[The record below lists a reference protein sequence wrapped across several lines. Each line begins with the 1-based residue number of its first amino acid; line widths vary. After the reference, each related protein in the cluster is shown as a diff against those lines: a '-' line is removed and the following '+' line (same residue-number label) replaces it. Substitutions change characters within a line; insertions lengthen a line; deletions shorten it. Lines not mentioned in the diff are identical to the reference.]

1 MRIPPTPLSVR
12 RKSRTLDLR
21 HPSASE
27 CSTYGKYD
35 SASPASGSSAKAQ
48 PCAAPF
54 LPSLRFGRNGLPWLP
69 RARTACACLAL
80 AFASAVQAWPSG
92 LPGRPFAARVA
103 RSRPPA
109 PPSSAGRLCAPG
121 VTDPYG
127 RLTSRTGAKG
137 QKTAYSYD
145 PVTNQLTTM
154 TCTRADGTPKGT
166 VAFTYLGDRVGTVV
180 DTANPPPGTANYTY
194 RYEYDP
200 RHRLTKVTSPT
211 GTVNYGY
218 VSDSDDKVLSADDG
232 SGRAWAYAYYP
243 DGSLAAITAPEG
255 QYVYQYNE
263 VGQVSS
269 VSYPPGGGAGPAATY
284 VYDWQHRPMLVQN
297 AFTPSPGGATRQLS
311 LYTYGDDQGTG
322 PDGKGMAG
330 MITQVTED
338 FKHTDQNFYGPY
350 TANYGYDE
358 NYQLT
363 RVAYPAYAPALN
375 VPWSN
380 QTHTFTYDP
389 AGNRLTYQKKDNTTQ
404 AILDNAVYAYLPAP
418 GGTAG
423 PQLGTVTHT
432 GGEPSTSF
440 TYDPNGNL
448 STQVVNSTP
457 PVTATYTWDQN
468 DKLAGLS
475 TSDNSVTANYV
486 YAYNGDR
493 LQRTLNGTK
502 WEYLYSKEDI
512 LRIDPSP
519 STLGPSLYLTQ
530 GPGIDDV
537 LAEFTNPAT
546 PQYAFKNMLSS
557 VTQLTNANPNPSV
570 VEAHAYSA
578 WGESTSWP
586 TPGTNNSVY
595 GYTGREWDVPGQFF
609 YRNRLY
615 RPDIGRFLSRDPIVN
630 KLWLLSRIWNEAPE
644 AITRPYSYAGLTP
657 TKFVGPF
664 GLQSAGAGSGRG
676 GSCCCD
682 KIKDRFKWINDEII
696 PSLVLKGTWPPSVTG
711 IGGSFSC
718 GGEMPRG
725 AGINVPIKDPCITPC
740 IRQHEEKHR
749 QMCNGLGVAYANL
762 DLAGAEIP
770 ALNEESECLHLFC
783 KAKGCEGCP

>member
-1 MRIPPTPLSVR
+1 MRARVPPTPLPVR
-12 RKSRTLDLR
+12 RKSRTLGLR
-21 HPSASE
+21 RPSASE

-54 LPSLRFGRNGLPWLP
+54 LPSLRFGRNGLSWLP

-80 AFASAVQAWPSG
+80 AFTSAVQAWPSG

-109 PPSSAGRLCAPG
+109 PPSSAGRLPAPG

-166 VAFTYLGDRVGTVV
+166 VAFTYLGDRVGTVT

-338 FKHTDQNFYGPY
+338 FKFTDQAFYGPY
-350 TANYGYDE
+350 TAAYGYDE
-358 NYQLT
+358 NYQLA

-380 QTHTFTYDP
+380 QTHTFAYDP

-404 AILDNAVYAYLPAP
+404 AVLDNAVYAYLPAP

-468 DKLAGLS
+468 DKLVGLS
-475 TSDNSVTANYV
+475 TSDNSVTANY
-486 YAYNGDR
+486 AYGYTGDR
-493 LQRTLNGTK
+493 LQRTLNNVK

-512 LRIDPSP
+512 LRIRYPDTSDPP
-519 STLGPSLYLTQ
+519 FYLTQ

-546 PQYAFKNMLSS
+546 PRYAFKNMLSS
-557 VTQLTNANPNPSV
+557 VTQLTNAAPDPSV
-570 VEAHAYSA
+570 VEARAYDA
-578 WGESTSWP
+578 WGTSANWQGP
-586 TPGTNNSVY
+586 ATMSNVY
-595 GYTGREWDVPGQFF
+595 GYTGREWDVPGLYYF
-609 YRNRLY
+609 RNRFM
-615 RPDIGRFLSRDPIVN
+615 RPDIGRFLSVDPISKSPVP
-630 KLWLLSRIWNEAPE
+630 IYPDG
-644 AITRPYSYAGLTP
+644 SYNTYVYVSNNPL
-657 TKFVGPF
+657 FMIDPF
-664 GLQSAGAGSGRG
+664 GLEA
-676 GSCCCD
+676 SCCCD
-682 KIKDRFKWINDEII
+682 Q
-696 PSLVLKGTWPPSVTG
+696 VGT
-711 IGGSFSC
+711 
-718 GGEMPRG
+718 
-725 AGINVPIKDPCITPC
+725 
-740 IRQHEEKHR
+740 QLR
-749 QMCNGLGVAYANL
+749 QMTEQCRSKTPRKFFKAEWFDCYKAAEDLKTELQPIGPCFKFQIYWAKRVFPVLPPFVLVPYVHAYVVAKNTCDDSLWKFDGHMSKKTCGLRWKGERGWWDAY
-762 DLAGAEIP
+762 DAEEWKP
-770 ALNEESECLHLFC
+770 
-783 KAKGCEGCP
+783 